1 MFGHVAN
8 NAYFCAAIA
17 LTSHYEKYNLHTA
30 ASGDI
35 LAASGDILAASG
47 DGLAAASGDCPAA
60 SRDNLATAS
69 RDGPADRHGAE

>member
-8 NAYFCAAIA
+8 NAYFCAVIA
-17 LTSHYEKYNLHTA
+17 LTSHYEKYNLHT
-30 ASGDI
+30 
-35 LAASGDILAASG
+35 AASGDILAASG

-69 RDGPADRHGAE
+69 GDGPADRHGAE